1 MGQHG
6 GACSFIGLV
15 HLSVSGSAWW
25 YYKAC
30 SFIQSVGQHGGTIGL
45 VHLLVSGP
53 AWWYYK
59 DLFIYQSVGQH
70 GGTIRLVHLSV
81 SGSTWWYYKACSLIS
96 QWVSMVVL

>member
-6 GACSFIGLV
+6 GTIRLVHLSVSGPAWWYYKACSFISQWVSMVVLLGLFIYQSVGQHGGTIGLV

-30 SFIQSVGQHGGTIGL
+30 SFI
-45 VHLLVSGP
+45 
-53 AWWYYK
+53 
-59 DLFIYQSVGQH
+59 
-70 GGTIRLVHLSV
+70 
-81 SGSTWWYYKACSLIS
+81 S